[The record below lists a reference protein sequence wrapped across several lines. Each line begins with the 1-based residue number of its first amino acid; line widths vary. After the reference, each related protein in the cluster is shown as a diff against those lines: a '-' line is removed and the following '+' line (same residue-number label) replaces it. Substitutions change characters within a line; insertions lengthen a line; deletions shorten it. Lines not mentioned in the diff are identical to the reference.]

1 MTENIFSPKD
11 IDSLLADV
19 FDTNVFKE
27 DSDNKRI
34 GKDSLVRVKRDVIG
48 RFYTDLPN
56 IYVIVVEYGHNFKYI
71 VHHRDIQII
80 DSLDDGEKFRFVDD
94 QNKTVDVVK
103 EGDYILFDSP
113 HHSTIIR
120 VLAEK
125 FKIKEPYLSD
135 EEIEEIHNEIRKRT
149 IPILR

>member
-1 MTENIFSPKD
+1 MI
-11 IDSLLADV
+11 
-19 FDTNVFKE
+19 
-27 DSDNKRI
+27 R
-34 GKDSLVRVKRDVIG
+34 
-48 RFYTDLPN
+48 
-56 IYVIVVEYGHNFKYI
+56 
-71 VHHRDIQII
+71 
-80 DSLDDGEKFRFVDD
+80 
-94 QNKTVDVVK
+94 VVK